1 MAIRSQED
9 VLDFAELV
17 AARSAALFRM
27 AFVVVGDHQLAQDL
41 LQEALVKAY
50 VAWPRLRDTTKAEAY
65 VRRTIVTTAISW
77 RRRRSFHEHP
87 VDVVPDAGD
96 ADQTERLAVYDALW
110 EQVRS
115 LPPRQRAALVLRYYE
130 DLSEA
135 DTAALMGCSVGTVK
149 SQVSAALGKLRTLV
163 GPDSGVLLPDDEAVT
178 R

>member
-1 MAIRSQED
+1 MSTRST
-9 VLDFAELV
+9 
-17 AARSAALFRM
+17 SS
-27 AFVVVGDHQLAQDL
+27 
-41 LQEALVKAY
+41 
-50 VAWPRLRDTTKAEAY
+50 
-65 VRRTIVTTAISW
+65 RT
-77 RRRRSFHEHP
+77 R
-87 VDVVPDAGD
+87 GD

-149 SQVSAALGKLRTLV
+149 SQVSAALGKLRNQV

>member
-1 MAIRSQED
+1 MPIRRQED
-9 VLDFAELV
+9 ISGFAELV
-17 AARSAALFRM
+17 AARSPALFRT
-27 AFVVVGDHQLAQDL
+27 ALVVVGDHQLAQDL

-87 VDVVPDAGD
+87 VALVPDARN
-96 ADQTERLAVYDALW
+96 ADQTERLATHDVLW

-135 DTAALMGCSVGTVK
+135 DTAALLGCSVGTVK
-149 SQVSAALGKLRTLV
+149 SQVSAALSKLRNHV
-163 GPDSGVLLPDDEAVT
+163 RPDSGVLLPDEEEVT